1 MQMIALMK
9 VEASVYMRK
18 VVLGQNFN
26 IFVITFWP
34 QSSPKLQNLPKVA
47 LSL

>member
-9 VEASVYMRK
+9 VETLVYMKK

-26 IFVITFWP
+26 NFVITFWP

-47 LSL
+47 LAL